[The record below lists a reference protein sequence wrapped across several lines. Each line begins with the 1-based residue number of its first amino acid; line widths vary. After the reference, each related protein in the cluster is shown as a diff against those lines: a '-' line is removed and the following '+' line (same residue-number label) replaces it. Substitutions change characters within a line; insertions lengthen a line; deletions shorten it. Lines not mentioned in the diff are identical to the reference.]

1 MRLTLFQTTEQR
13 MTLQP
18 THLQRDVDPSTL
30 ATPSTAAMKL
40 SKDSLEWTGQR
51 TGVRVPSLATSI
63 DLNNGVT
70 HKDAHSDVTDYL
82 LSKVLT
88 PEKLRKPEQMVHIQ
102 KTISKLGEILYIIR
116 PLAYGKLKYTQKWCS
131 WCD

>member
-1 MRLTLFQTTEQR
+1 